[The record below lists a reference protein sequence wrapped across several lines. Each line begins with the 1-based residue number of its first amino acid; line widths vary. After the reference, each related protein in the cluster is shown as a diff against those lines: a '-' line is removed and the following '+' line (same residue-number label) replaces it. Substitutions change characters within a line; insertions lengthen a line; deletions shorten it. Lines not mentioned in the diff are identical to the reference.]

1 MRRVAAG
8 LALLT
13 LAGCAGVVPG
23 GETASVPPPRANLP
37 YESTQAPAQPTLSER
52 PLPAPVTVAPGPASS
67 YVIPRATPLPAMTGA
82 GIIASADIGQAA
94 GQTLRAGP
102 AIASLPIAQ
111 DDARAALAAF
121 RLSCPSVTKRQ
132 DASGLTRPEDWRSA
146 CDAAGRWPMDDAV
159 RFFAENL
166 EAVQVGE
173 GAGFATG
180 YYEPEIAG
188 SRTRVPGFDVPVY
201 GRPSDLVD
209 VDLSQFSPEWAGK
222 RVRGKL
228 KGSDLVP
235 YDDRT
240 LIEQGAL
247 QGRAP
252 VIAWVADA
260 IEFFFLQVQGSGR
273 LRAPDGSVVR
283 IGYAT
288 QNGRDYTG
296 IGALMRDRGLLAP
309 GQANMQ
315 GIVAWL
321 RANPEQGRAIM
332 RENKSFVFFR
342 ELTGP
347 GPLGALGYQVEAGS
361 SVATDPKFV
370 PLGAPVFLAMDRAEP
385 NGLWVAQDTGGAIK
399 GANRFDTFWGAG
411 ERAQIIAG
419 GMSARGLA
427 LILLPKG
434 SYDRL
439 AQQAR

>member
-1 MRRVAAG
+1 MHRLA
-8 LALLT
+8 LALLPLA
-13 LAGCAGVVPG
+13 LAGCAGAIPAA
-23 GETASVPPPRANLP
+23 ETASTPPPSRLP
-37 YESTQAPAQPTLSER
+37 YETVSPAPGRVPSPAPAPT
-52 PLPAPVTVAPGPASS
+52 ATTS

-82 GIIASADIGQAA
+82 GVIASADVAQAA
-94 GQTLRAGP
+94 GQTLRRGP
-102 AIASLPIAQ
+102 EIASLPIAA

-121 RLSCPSVTKRQ
+121 RLTCPSVTKRQ
-132 DASGLTRPEDWRSA
+132 DASGLTRPEDWRA
-146 CDAAGRWPMDDAV
+146 PCDAAASWGDKDPV
-159 RFFAENL
+159 RFFAEAF

-173 GAGFATG
+173 GAAFATG
-180 YYEPEIAG
+180 YFEPEIAG
-188 SRTRVPGFDVPVY
+188 TRTRQPGFEVPVY

-222 RVRGKL
+222 KIRGKV
-228 KGSDLVP
+228 KGSDFVP

-240 LIEQGAL
+240 QIEQGSL
-247 QGRAP
+247 NGRAP
-252 VIAWVADA
+252 IIAWAADE

-283 IGYAT
+283 IGYAS

-296 IGALMRDRGLLAP
+296 IGALMRTRGLLAP
-309 GQANMQ
+309 GQASMQ

-321 RANPEQGRAIM
+321 RANPEEGRAIM

-361 SVATDPKFV
+361 TVAADPKFI
-370 PLGAPVFLAMDRAEP
+370 PLGAPVFLSMDRAEP

-411 ERAQIIAG
+411 DQARTIAG

-427 LILLPKG
+427 LILLPRG
-434 SYDRL
+434 TYDRL
-439 AQQAR
+439 AAQAR

>member
-1 MRRVAAG
+1 MHRLA
-8 LALLT
+8 LALLPLA
-13 LAGCAGVVPG
+13 LAGCAGVVPSG
-23 GETASVPPPRANLP
+23 DTASTPSPSRLP
-37 YESTQAPAQPTLSER
+37 YETVT
-52 PLPAPVTVAPGPASS
+52 PAPSRPITPPPTGGVASN

-82 GIIASADIGQAA
+82 GVIASADIAQAA
-94 GQTLRAGP
+94 GQTLRRGP
-102 AIASLPIAQ
+102 DIASLPIAR

-121 RLSCPSVTKRQ
+121 RLTCPSVTKRQ
-132 DASGLTRPEDWRSA
+132 DASGLTRPEDWRA
-146 CDAAGRWPMDDAV
+146 PCDAATSWGDGDPA
-159 RFFAENL
+159 RFFAENF

-173 GAGFATG
+173 GAAFATG
-180 YYEPEIAG
+180 YFEPEIAG
-188 SRTRVPGFDVPVY
+188 TRTRQPGFEVPVY

-222 RVRGKL
+222 KIRGKV
-228 KGSDLVP
+228 KGSDFVP

-240 LIEQGAL
+240 QIEQGSL
-247 QGRAP
+247 NGRAP
-252 VIAWVADA
+252 IIAWAADE

-321 RANPEQGRAIM
+321 RANPEQGRSIM

-361 SVATDPKFV
+361 TVAADPKFI
-370 PLGAPVFLAMDRAEP
+370 PLGAPVFLSMDRAEP

-411 ERAQIIAG
+411 DQARTIAG

-427 LILLPKG
+427 LILLPRG

-439 AQQAR
+439 AAQAR